1 MVVLWLLSQ
10 LITILKT
17 PIQHFLT
24 MLQNVSQLELLALHK
39 RAYIYQCAV
48 HTAFIIVGGQ
58 VDEMVQIWKHRVFPQ
73 CLD

>member
-1 MVVLWLLSQ
+1 MVVLWLLSH

-24 MLQNVSQLELLALHK
+24 VLQNVSQLELLALHK
-39 RAYIYQCAV
+39 QAYIYQRAV
-48 HTAFIIVGGQ
+48 HTALIIVGGQ
-58 VDEMVQIWKHRVFPQ
+58 MDEMVQIWKHQVFPQ